1 MMSPLARLVAP
12 LLLSTAAITTCHASS
27 PLTPSGNAA
36 ANRPYMPPAP
46 GTPADHHLRPT
57 NPMPPTSS
65 AFQDQEQQDMD
76 SFEVPGEH
84 HVAVEERLSA
94 WRQQQQDRYEHYTPE
109 QLGSMVDDE
118 GRTKL
123 LTTMSR
129 TSVPIMFFILL
140 TRSIHHFELADASFR
155 GNTRLVFVLPA
166 IILFL
171 CNLSGV
177 AVGAL
182 TSIKG
187 TGGTK
192 RRLKAILNLNKLLEV
207 LCGLYNIVRLTVAPS
222 KYVPREAYVARIVT
236 NFMFLAF
243 SQVYSKVT
251 WGGISAKDPMLAAE
265 SPYRDS
271 YDGMSMDNDDQQQ
284 QYGGYEQQQYGQ
296 SGQYNSNAY

>member
-1 MMSPLARLVAP
+1 
-12 LLLSTAAITTCHASS
+12 
-27 PLTPSGNAA
+27 
-36 ANRPYMPPAP
+36 
-46 GTPADHHLRPT
+46 
-57 NPMPPTSS
+57 
-65 AFQDQEQQDMD
+65 
-76 SFEVPGEH
+76 
-84 HVAVEERLSA
+84 
-94 WRQQQQDRYEHYTPE
+94 
-109 QLGSMVDDE
+109 MVDDE

-155 GNTRLVFVLPA
+155 GPTRLLFVLPA

-171 CNLSGV
+171 GNLSGV

-236 NFMFLAF
+236 NFMFLGF
-243 SQVYSKVT
+243 CQVYSKVT

-271 YDGMSMDNDDQQQ
+271 SSYYSGMDEDDQQQ

-296 SGQYNSNAY
+296 SGQYNSNAYTGR